1 MKLLALEREVINI
14 DWERETQSLIDE
26 AKAVYQMM
34 LSNSLREIY
43 FTEYKNAVLI
53 LEFDNKIA
61 AKNLL
66 NKLPLVERKII
77 EFDLIE
83 LQPYS
88 GFSRLM
94 DRE

>member
-53 LEFDNKIA
+53 LECDNKIA
-61 AKNLL
+61 AKKLL
-66 NKLPLVERKII
+66 NRLPLVERKII